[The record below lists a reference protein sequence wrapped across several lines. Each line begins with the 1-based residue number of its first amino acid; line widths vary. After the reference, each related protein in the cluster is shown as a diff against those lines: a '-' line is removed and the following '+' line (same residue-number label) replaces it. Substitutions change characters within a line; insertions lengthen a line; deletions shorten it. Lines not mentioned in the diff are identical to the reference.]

1 MIKIAKTS
9 DVTASIEQV
18 WNTISNLEN
27 EKRYW
32 PVIKNIKILS
42 RNGNTIEREATIMR
56 GPLGSVKSLQTLSLE
71 SNQSIILKMTK
82 GGLIGTRKISLSSLD
97 NNRTRIDVVW
107 DFDLVGIPIFAE
119 SFVKNRISEIT
130 ADALRRIAEDCQG
143 FQRLKT

>member
-1 MIKIAKTS
+1 LIKIAKTS